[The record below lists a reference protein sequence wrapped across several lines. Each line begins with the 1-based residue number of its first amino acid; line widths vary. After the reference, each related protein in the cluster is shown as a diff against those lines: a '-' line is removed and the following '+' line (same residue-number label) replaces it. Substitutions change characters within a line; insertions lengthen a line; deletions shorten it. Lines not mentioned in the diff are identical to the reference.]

1 MDINKIMGDLLKSS
15 DDKTI
20 NQLLDLKTA
29 LRETPDDL
37 DVERGM
43 QSIQDFI
50 LELPPEKVLET
61 VKQIREGKNKKEI
74 EKKLLEYVLTE
85 FGLGSEELYA
95 LMVVAFSSVFVA
107 IFMKVLVSLD
117 KEQLKNSGISEE
129 ELENMKK
136 EYGIK

>member
-107 IFMKVLVSLD
+107 IFMKVLVLD
-117 KEQLKNSGISEE
+117 FL
-129 ELENMKK
+129 
-136 EYGIK
+136 IKIKILNDY